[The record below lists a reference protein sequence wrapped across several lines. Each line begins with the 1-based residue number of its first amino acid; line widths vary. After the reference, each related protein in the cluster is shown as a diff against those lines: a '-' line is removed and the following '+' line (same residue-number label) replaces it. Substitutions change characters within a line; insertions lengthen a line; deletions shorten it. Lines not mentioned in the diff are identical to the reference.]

1 MHLVDAQ
8 LAPEDLRH
16 GVAGQIVRRRPEPT
30 GRDHRAR
37 AVQRFADRRD
47 DRVHGVAHRGPSGDR
62 NPLLR
67 QLPRDECAVGVD
79 GKAEQQL
86 VADGDE
92 LDFVLH
98 VRGLAYFAGS
108 SAALRSDHVIPSV
121 IHFGAGSPLSQ

>member
-37 AVQRFADRRD
+37 AVQRLAHDGDDCVDGIADR
-47 DRVHGVAHRGPSGDR
+47 GAPFYR
-62 NPLLR
+62 NSLLR

-79 GKAEQQL
+79 GEAEQQL